1 MNAIKELNIEKIRE
15 LVERLTWYHTIDLG
29 SGLVTPGIFDHR
41 PYLPFFGIPKDL
53 SGKTV
58 LDIGAASGFFS
69 FEMERRGGLVTA
81 TDLPSMTDHDFGPV
95 YRATVDVP
103 ADDSYIRQPFLL
115 AREILGS
122 KVMRREISA
131 YEMTPESLGT
141 FDFVFCGSLLL
152 HLTDPVRALWMIRN
166 VTRGLAIIATVID
179 PRPSSEPAALF
190 YGNRRGDVWWIPNR
204 AGLEAMVQSAG
215 FAGWEWFSE
224 FRLDYRDGRM
234 GHPHGVIRAWNT
246 SDRPADLPLPPK
258 IRPSAGVGP
267 RMRLVFSE
275 IARGFRRIFSG
286 RRLG

>member
-1 MNAIKELNIEKIRE
+1 MDSLRE
-15 LVERLTWYHTIDLG
+15 LDRENIRAHVERLTWYHTIDLG

-53 SGKTV
+53 SGRTV

-103 ADDSYIRQPFLL
+103 GDDSYIRQPFLL

-122 KVMRREISA
+122 KVVRREISV

-141 FDFVFCGSLLL
+141 FDFVLCGSLLL
-152 HLTDPVRALWMIRN
+152 HLTDPVRALWKIRN
-166 VTRGLAIIATVID
+166 VTRGLAIIATVIN
-179 PRPSSEPAALF
+179 PRASGEPAALF

-246 SDRPADLPLPPK
+246 SDRPADLSPPPR

-267 RMRLVFSE
+267 GFRSAFSE
-275 IARGFRRIFSG
+275 ITRGLRRILSG
-286 RRLG
+286 RRLR

>member
-1 MNAIKELNIEKIRE
+1 MDSVRE
-15 LVERLTWYHTIDLG
+15 LDRENIRAHVERLTWYHAIDLG

-103 ADDSYIRQPFLL
+103 GDDSYIRQPFLL

-122 KVMRREISA
+122 KVVRREISV

-141 FDFVFCGSLLL
+141 FDLVFCGSVLL
-152 HLTDPVRALWMIRN
+152 HLTDPVRALWKIRK
-166 VTRGLAIIATVID
+166 VTSGMAIIATVID
-179 PRPSSEPAALF
+179 PSPSSEPVAAF
-190 YGNRRGDVWWIPNR
+190 HGNRRGDVWWIPNR
-204 AGLEAMVQSAG
+204 AGFEAMVQSAG
-215 FAGWEWFSE
+215 FASWEWFSE

-246 SDRPADLPLPPK
+246 ADRPPGLPPQPK
-258 IRPSAGVGP
+258 TRPGAGMGP
-267 RMRLVFSE
+267 GLRWALSG
-275 IARGFRRIFSG
+275 IARGFRRVLSG
-286 RRLG
+286 RRLR